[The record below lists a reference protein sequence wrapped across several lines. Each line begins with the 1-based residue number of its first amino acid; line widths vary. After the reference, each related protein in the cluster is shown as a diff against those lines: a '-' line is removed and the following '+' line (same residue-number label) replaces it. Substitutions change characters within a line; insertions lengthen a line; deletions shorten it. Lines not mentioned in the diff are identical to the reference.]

1 MKRSDETGPPLA
13 VSLDNRAVSMTD
25 DRFRYYRWSI
35 ETLSYIIRTISK
47 LIILILLHNTMRFL
61 IQ

>member
-1 MKRSDETGPPLA
+1 MKRSDETGSPLA
-13 VSLDNRAVSMTD
+13 VSINNRAVSMT

-35 ETLSYIIRTISK
+35 ETLSYIIKTISK